1 LRRSIAVLF
10 IASSSLAAW
19 AYPIAEPSGAID
31 WLRPTGGPYPR
42 LQAGEKYWIEVSLR
56 RQSADIMDGGRSIY
70 RMIVST
76 GLDEPPDDRTPTGTF
91 FIQRERGASFY
102 SARLGEG
109 ARYWVSWLNHG
120 EYLFHSVPTDRKGNI
135 IASEARKL
143 GAKASHGCIRLSLP
157 DARWI
162 YENIRFGTKVV
173 IEP

>member
-1 LRRSIAVLF
+1 MNLPGRLCRSIAVFF

-19 AYPIAEPSGAID
+19 AYPIAKPSDAID

-56 RQSADIMDGGRSIY
+56 RQSVDIMDGERSIY

-76 GLDEPPDDRTPTGTF
+76 GLDEPSDDRTPEGTF

-109 ARYWVSWLNHG
+109 ARYWVSSSTTANIFSTPCQSTGRGRSSRARLESWGQGLARLHPPEPARRRMDLR
-120 EYLFHSVPTDRKGNI
+120 EY
-135 IASEARKL
+135 
-143 GAKASHGCIRLSLP
+143 
-157 DARWI
+157 
-162 YENIRFGTKVV
+162 
-173 IEP
+173 